1 MRREDYEEA
10 KNKNPDWDK
19 VAARDLKT
27 WTKLFIFDSVLTR
40 KEYKSVI
47 EKVQKRIENFVELID
62 TEEIKKKYRAELFEY
77 AEEIYKWTQEHFGQF
92 TPYLLSLAITNAALS
107 KQEIRVLETRGAA
120 MVDLTRA
127 TASNAP
133 EGIVLPMQKASGY
146 SSATSAGMFYKDL
159 QQLLKSEVQNFL
171 NLEVKPK
178 YYANVNPRSMAEMI
192 VRFNKYKAQ
201 REELTQKGVELVYVP
216 PHTNCSKRCQ
226 PWQGR
231 IYSLTGKSGT
241 VDGKKYVPIE
251 EAADNQTYT
260 SPRTGR
266 TYFNG
271 LFSYNCR
278 HELQEYQ
285 NGMVIEKIPDS
296 VIERRREIEAQQRKM
311 ERDYRALREKEEL
324 YRIIGNRSNNKGVLK
339 IATETRKKAA
349 ALRREYE
356 DFSRKNK
363 ITFFPNRLQI
373 MEGENR
379 YVRTIGKN
387 DGIAQAA
394 LKMKNEA

>member
-1 MRREDYEEA
+1 
-10 KNKNPDWDK
+10 
-19 VAARDLKT
+19 
-27 WTKLFIFDSVLTR
+27 VLTK

-47 EKVQKRIENFVELID
+47 DKIEKRIENFVELID
-62 TEEIKKKYRAELFEY
+62 IEEIKKKYRAELFEY
-77 AEEIYKWTQEHFGQF
+77 AEEVYKWTQDHFGQF
-92 TPYLLSLAITNAALS
+92 TPYLLSIAITNAALNR
-107 KQEIRVLETRGAA
+107 QEIRVLETRGAA
-120 MVDLTRA
+120 VVDLTRA
-127 TASNAP
+127 MASNAP
-133 EGIVLPMQKASGY
+133 DGIVLPMQKASGY

-201 REELTQKGVELVYVP
+201 REELTKKGVELVYVP

-251 EAADNQTYT
+251 EAAENQTYT
-260 SPRTGR
+260 SQRTGR

-285 NGMVIEKIPDS
+285 SGMVIEKIPDN

-356 DFSRKNK
+356 EFSRTNK
-363 ITFFPNRLQI
+363 IAFFPNRLQI
-373 MEGENR
+373 MAGENR

-387 DGIAQAA
+387 DGIAKEA

>member
-27 WTKLFIFDSVLTR
+27 WTKLFIFDSVLTK

-47 EKVQKRIENFVELID
+47 DKIEKRIENFVELID
-62 TEEIKKKYRAELFEY
+62 IEEIKKKYRAELFEY
-77 AEEIYKWTQEHFGQF
+77 AEEVYKWTQEHFGQF
-92 TPYLLSLAITNAALS
+92 TPYLLSLAITNAALNR
-107 KQEIRVLETRGAA
+107 QEIRVLETRGAA
-120 MVDLTRA
+120 VVDLTRA
-127 TASNAP
+127 MASNAP
-133 EGIVLPMQKASGY
+133 DGIVLPMQKASGY

-159 QQLLKSEVQNFL
+159 QELLKSEVQNFL
-171 NLEVKPK
+171 NLEVKPT

-201 REELTQKGVELVYVP
+201 REALTQKGVELVYVP
-216 PHTNCSKRCQ
+216 PHSNCSKRCQ

-260 SPRTGR
+260 SQRTGR

-285 NGMVIEKIPDS
+285 SGMVIEKIPDS

-373 MEGENR
+373 MDGENR

-387 DGIAQAA
+387 DGIAKEA

>member
-92 TPYLLSLAITNAALS
+92 TPYLLSLAITNASLS

-120 MVDLTRA
+120 MVDLTMA

-146 SSATSAGMFYKDL
+146 SSAASAGMFYKDL

-231 IYSLTGKSGT
+231 IYSLNGKRGT

-373 MEGENR
+373 MAGENR

-387 DGIAQAA
+387 DGIAKEA